1 MALRPSVVAAALAL
15 GLVSGFAG
23 IASAQTP
30 DQGPDPTPAATPDPA
45 EGVTTVDAIIVEA
58 RLSGAPI
65 WEISD
70 GAATLILV
78 GDLPAPPEETPWDP
92 APLQAAVGRVD
103 AVLFGTRVQGS
114 FSDILRLM
122 WRIRTLTRLPEG
134 RTTADYLS
142 PEMQAR
148 LDALEAQYR
157 QTYDRDGLLV
167 TGIDLLRDRLR
178 FDRDAGPSA
187 GTVVER
193 TARRARIPVRPVIA
207 GRGDELVDNLLTA
220 PPETHR
226 PCLEAAIAATEA
238 GREGMI
244 QRGRDWTRLR
254 VPEVRQSALEQ
265 ALEQCW
271 PWGDPRTGA
280 DFRAAWLAEIET
292 ALTGDAVVMGVGPLG
307 LLAEPDGLL
316 DRLEARGY
324 VIDGPMWRE

>member
-15 GLVSGFAG
+15 TLACGGAG
-23 IASAQTP
+23 IAAAQTPAQTP
-30 DQGPDPTPAATPDPA
+30 DQTPAVAPDPA
-45 EGVTTVDAIIVEA
+45 EAVTTVDEIIVEA

-78 GDLPAPPEETPWDP
+78 GDLSAPPDETPWDP

-103 AVLFGTRVQGS
+103 SVLLGTGVRGS
-114 FSDILRLM
+114 FADLLRLI
-122 WRIRTLTRLPEG
+122 WRARTLARLPGET
-134 RTTADYLS
+134 TTADYLS
-142 PEMQAR
+142 PETQAR

-157 QTYDRDGLLV
+157 QDYDRNSLLLIA
-167 TGIDLLRDRLR
+167 IDLLTDRLR
-178 FDRDAGPSA
+178 FERDTGASA
-187 GTVVER
+187 GDVVGR

-207 GRGDELVDNLLTA
+207 GRGDELIDNLLTS

-238 GREGMI
+238 GREGVV

-280 DFRAAWLAEIET
+280 EFRAAWLAEIEA
-292 ALTGDAVVMGVGPLG
+292 ALTGEAVVMGVRPLG